1 MIHSSRQALSAF
13 VVLLCCGAAQAAD
26 PVPVASYHFN
36 NTLTSSTAGAPALT
50 VTDPLGTS
58 GFGTDTVNGVSQLV
72 YNFQGANSPVT
83 DQAGLTLNTSGLLS
97 SNSVYSL
104 ELVFKFTDRDNAWRR
119 IVDVSSRQTDDGF
132 YVDPGNNLD
141 IYPVGGGSPFTNNAY
156 HDVFLVNN
164 NGTVSFWLDGLAQAT
179 LSTHVMDIDANN
191 NINFF
196 LDNVVAGG
204 QGEYSSGSIASV
216 RLYDAAL
223 SGPPPVSDVPEPS
236 SALFLLLGLACF
248 GGLALTRKPH

>member
-1 MIHSSRQALSAF
+1 M
-13 VVLLCCGAAQAAD
+13 
-26 PVPVASYHFN
+26 
-36 NTLTSSTAGAPALT
+36 
-50 VTDPLGTS
+50 TDPLGLS
-58 GFGTDTVNGVSQLV
+58 GFGTDTVNGVSQVV

-83 DQAGLTLNTSGLLS
+83 DQAGLTLNTSGLLT

-104 ELVFKFTDRDNAWRR
+104 ELVFKFTDRVNAWRR

-141 IYPVGGGSPFTNNAY
+141 IYPVGGGSPFTNNVY

-164 NGTVSFWLDGLAQAT
+164 NGTVSFWLDGLAQAS

-196 LDNVVAGG
+196 LDNVVGGG

-223 SGPPPVSDVPEPS
+223 AGPPPVSDVPEPG
-236 SALFLLLGLACF
+236 SAALMLLGFA
-248 GGLALTRKPH
+248 GLALTRKLR